1 MDNIFVNI
9 PSFYYLAA
17 IIVDNSYRTSLT
29 GDRHTAVYNP
39 EGRLF
44 ISFRYTTRESET
56 AGDWVAWIGRWE
68 DVVEG
73 TEGEY
78 RVRLMD
84 NYVRGDC
91 AYPGVVI
98 LPDGEIVT
106 TTYGHWIEGESPFIV
121 SVRLKVADIVPLG
134 RDF

>member
-1 MDNIFVNI
+1 M
-9 PSFYYLAA
+9 
-17 IIVDNSYRTSLT
+17 
-29 GDRHTAVYNP
+29 
-39 EGRLF
+39 
-44 ISFRYTTRESET
+44 
-56 AGDWVAWIGRWE
+56 AWIGRWE
-68 DVVEG
+68 DIVEG

-84 NYVRGDC
+84 NYVRGDR